1 MTNTNLTLVNYQ
13 MINDILSTNFV
24 KNVNR
29 QLRIDTYV
37 NNQYTVIVENNKNIV
52 VFDKLLNKL
61 FMDLKIAYSSIL
73 QSRNTSLTS
82 HIR

>member
-1 MTNTNLTLVNYQ
+1 
-13 MINDILSTNFV
+13 MIHDILSTNFI

-82 HIR
+82 RIR